1 MKNRSAHWP
10 QHRKHSIKYKP
21 PLLLLLVS
29 VAPGISKAEAN
40 LNVFAVGRKIHLDDK
55 ARDVLAV
62 ADAVQAGALHEV
74 IEVDGVFG
82 RTDGQEPAVRADPR
96 ESDPGARSPR
106 GRAGGRSAPG
116 PASPASVAG
125 RPHFVTHRCLAS
137 PTFYGIQPF
146 LCIKSQEAGAC
157 MHAAFLRRAFCKRFS
172 AL

>member
-116 PASPASVAG
+116 PVPRLSG
-125 RPHFVTHRCLAS
+125 RETSLRN
-137 PTFYGIQPF
+137 
-146 LCIKSQEAGAC
+146 SQVLSFSHVLRNSTISLHQIPGGRG
-157 MHAAFLRRAFCKRFS
+157 MHACSLS
-172 AL
+172 